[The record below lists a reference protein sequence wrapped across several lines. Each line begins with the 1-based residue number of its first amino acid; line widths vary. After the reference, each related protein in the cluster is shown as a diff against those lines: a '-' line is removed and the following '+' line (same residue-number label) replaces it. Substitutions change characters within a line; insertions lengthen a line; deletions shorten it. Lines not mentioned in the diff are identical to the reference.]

1 MPKGRKVRPEEAI
14 RFVREVELVIAA
26 GRTAQEACRE
36 VGVSAK
42 AYYRWRNLYAGKTVA
57 EAVDAYELKRE
68 NARLKRLVADQ
79 ALDIQMLKEVLRG
92 KP

>member
-1 MPKGRKVRPEEAI
+1 MPKGRRVRPEEAI
-14 RFVREVELVIAA
+14 RLLREVETYVSS
-26 GRTAQEACRE
+26 GQSVREACKQA
-36 VGVSAK
+36 GVSFK
-42 AYYRWRNLYAGKTVA
+42 AYYRWRSQYAGKTVE

-79 ALDIQMLKEVLRG
+79 ALDIQMLKEVLKG